1 MKTLTLTKVK
11 SGSKFETL
19 ASYSRAV
26 AIGDWIF
33 VSNTAGIDYVTRT
46 LPETAAEQLRLA
58 IGTVE
63 RALDAVDAT
72 LADVVR
78 IQVFVPDDV
87 DVTEVTEVLGE
98 VFQGIDPALTM
109 TRSPLAGEYKVEI
122 EVTAFRG
129 AGAKEGERIDL

>member
-1 MKTLTLTKVK
+1 MMITSVK

-33 VSNTAGIDYVTRT
+33 VSNTAGIDYETRT
-46 LPETAAEQLRLA
+46 LPDTAAEQLRLA

-63 RALDAVDAT
+63 RALEAVDSS

-78 IQVFVPDDV
+78 IQVFVPDEADV
-87 DVTEVTEVLGE
+87 DETTQVLGE
-98 VFQGIDPALTM
+98 VFRGIDPALTM
-109 TRSPLAGEYKVEI
+109 TRSPLAGEYKAEI
-122 EVTAFRG
+122 EVTAHRG
-129 AGAKEGERIDL
+129 AASARRVRIDL

>member
-109 TRSPLAGEYKVEI
+109 TRSPLAGEYKAEI

-129 AGAKEGERIDL
+129 VGAKEGERIDL

>member
-1 MKTLTLTKVK
+1 MIITKVK

-33 VSNTAGIDYVTRT
+33 VSNTAGIDYETRV
-46 LPETAAEQLRLA
+46 LPDTAAEQLRLA
-58 IGTVE
+58 IATVG
-63 RALDAVDAT
+63 RALGAVDAS

-78 IQVFVPDDV
+78 IQVFVPDED

-98 VFQGIDPALTM
+98 VFRGIDPALTM
-109 TRSPLAGEYKVEI
+109 TRSPLAGEYKAEI
-122 EVTAFRG
+122 EVTAHRG
-129 AGAKEGERIDL
+129 AGAARRERIDL

>member
-11 SGSKFETL
+11 SGSKFETI
-19 ASYSRAV
+19 ASYSRSV
-26 AIGDWIF
+26 AIGEWIF

-87 DVTEVTEVLGE
+87 DVAEVTEVLGE
-98 VFQGIDPALTM
+98 AFRGIDPALTL
-109 TRSPLAGEYKVEI
+109 TRSPLAGEYKAEI
-122 EVTAFRG
+122 EVTAYRG
-129 AGAKEGERIDL
+129 AGAKTAARVEL